1 MALQI
6 SRDVVDRLKDYEK
19 DYLTR
24 MELANIL
31 GVHTQ
36 TVEYWNRSGKITKYK
51 ASGQFAYYV
60 ADEVRRDLLRAM
72 RPKTTTNAPKVV
84 YVDNGRA

>member
-6 SRDVVDRLKDYEK
+6 SREVVDRLKDYGK

-24 MELANIL
+24 MELAHIL

-36 TVEYWNRSGKITKYK
+36 TIEYWNRSGKITKYK
-51 ASGQFAYYV
+51 ASGQYAYYV
-60 ADEVRRDLLRAM
+60 ADEVRRDLLRAK
-72 RPKTTTNAPKVV
+72 RPKTKTNAPKVV
-84 YVDNGRA
+84 HVDNGRV

>member
-6 SRDVVDRLKDYEK
+6 SREVVDRLKDYGK
-19 DYLTR
+19 DHLMR
-24 MELANIL
+24 MELAHIL

-60 ADEVRRDLLRAM
+60 ADEVRRDLLRHM
-72 RPKTTTNAPKVV
+72 RAKTRTREPKVV
-84 YVDNGRA
+84 RVDK

>member
-6 SRDVVDRLKDYEK
+6 SREIVDRLKDYGK

-24 MELANIL
+24 MELAHIL
-31 GVHTQ
+31 GVHAQ
-36 TVEYWNRSGKITKYK
+36 TIEYWNRSGKITKYK
-51 ASGQFAYYV
+51 ASGQFAYYI

-72 RPKTTTNAPKVV
+72 RPKTKTNAPKVV
-84 YVDNGRA
+84 HVDNR